1 MRKGFQKLWL
11 CTDRKVNESS
21 TVSDTGRT
29 ISADR
34 NNLKENQI
42 NAKGRCQN
50 IFKCNLQ
57 WTS

>member
-1 MRKGFQKLWL
+1 MRKGLQKLWF
-11 CTDRKVNESS
+11 CIDRKVNESS

-34 NNLKENQI
+34 KNLKENQM
-42 NAKGRCQN
+42 NATGRCQN